1 MMEQQPA
8 YLDIEL
14 ALQNDTNGVYQR
26 QLVDEF
32 RSNAQLIRQELNR
45 GVNPTQ
51 YQRLDQLLKAL
62 DAASNAVEELGPRL
76 RARG

>member
-1 MMEQQPA
+1 MEQQPA

-14 ALQNDTNGVYQR
+14 ALQNDASGAYQR

-32 RSNAQLIRQELNR
+32 RSNAQLIRRELNR
-45 GVNPTQ
+45 GVSPTE

-62 DAASNAVEELGPRL
+62 DAASNAVEVLGPRL
-76 RARG
+76 RART